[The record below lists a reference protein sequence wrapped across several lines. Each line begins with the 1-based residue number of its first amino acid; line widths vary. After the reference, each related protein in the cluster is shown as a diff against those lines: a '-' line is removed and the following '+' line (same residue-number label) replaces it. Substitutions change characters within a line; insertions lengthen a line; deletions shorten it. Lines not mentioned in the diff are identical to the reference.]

1 MRHTDYINE
10 WVHKI
15 APYTPGRTIE
25 GATKLASNENSYGPS
40 PKVIAGLREKLPEIF
55 RYPYKNVHV
64 KEKLAEYCRVKPENI
79 VLGNGSDET
88 IELIIK
94 ALKGPVASHYPT
106 FASYPIC
113 AQIHNR
119 EYLSSNLDPDFSFNV
134 RRFIKETWKANLI
147 FLCSPNNPTGTVIE
161 LHDIEEVAQTGKIV
175 VVDEA
180 YFEFYGITAKNLMLQ
195 YPNVIILRTMA
206 KAFGLAGLRLGYAIS
221 DPELAEALK
230 KVRGPFSTNYLA
242 HEAALL
248 ALKDL
253 DYMKKTATRI
263 VQDRKAIEKQL
274 AGRYR
279 VIPSNTNF
287 MLVDVSPMPVKDF
300 YEKMLEQRI
309 VVRPQPKFSGFE
321 GNYVRITVGTSEE
334 NFALIDALGRIR

>member
-1 MRHTDYINE
+1 MAEGHWPEVSCVFVMRHTDYINE

-79 VLGNGSDET
+79 VLGNGSDEM
-88 IELIIK
+88 IELLIK
-94 ALKGPVASHYPT
+94 AFRGPVASHYPT
-106 FASYPIC
+106 FAYYPIC
-113 AQIHNR
+113 AQIYNR
-119 EYLSSNLDPDFSFNV
+119 EYISSSLNHDFSFNV
-134 RRFIKETWKANLI
+134 QRFIKETWKANLV
-147 FLCSPNNPTGTVIE
+147 FLCSPNNPTGTVID
-161 LHDIEEVAQTGKIV
+161 LQDIEEVAQTGKIV

-180 YFEFYGITAKNLMLQ
+180 YFEFYGTSAKHLLLQ

-206 KAFGLAGLRLGYAIS
+206 KAFGLAGLRMGYAIA

-230 KVRGPFSTNYLA
+230 KVRGPFTTNYLA
-242 HEAALL
+242 HEATLL

-253 DYMKKTATRI
+253 DYMKKTVARL
-263 VQDRKAIEKQL
+263 VHDRKAIEKKL
-274 AGRYR
+274 ADKYKA
-279 VIPSNTNF
+279 VPSNTNF
-287 MLVDVSPMPVKDF
+287 ILVDVSPMSAKEF
-300 YEKMLEQRI
+300 SEKMLEHRI
-309 VVRPQPKFSGFE
+309 GVRPQP
-321 GNYVRITVGTSEE
+321 
-334 NFALIDALGRIR
+334 